1 MTTLLKAAALMFALM
16 LGATNAFAEGK
27 THRVAIHV
35 DQNNP
40 KVMNMAL
47 NNAKNLMKFYK
58 KAGDKVQVE
67 IVAYG
72 PGLHMM
78 RADTSPV
85 AQRIAVMAMNPNIQ
99 FSACGNTHRAMS
111 KKAGK
116 SVTLLSEAKM
126 VPSGV
131 VRLIQ
136 LQEKGWAYVRP

>member
-1 MTTLLKAAALMFALM
+1 MTKIFTGLATAFMIL
-16 LGATNAFAEGK
+16 LGASAAMAEGK
-27 THRVAIHV
+27 THKVAIHV

-47 NNAKNLMKFYK
+47 NNAKNLMAFYK
-58 KAGDKVQVE
+58 AAGDKVQVE
-67 IVAYG
+67 IVTYG
-72 PGLHMM
+72 PGLHML

-99 FSACGNTHRAMS
+99 FSACGNTHRKMS
-111 KKAGK
+111 KKSGK
-116 SVTLLSEAKM
+116 SVKLLSEAKM

-136 LQEKGWAYVRP
+136 LQEQGWAYVRP